1 MGAPSRALPTYTLR
15 RVAAIVVALS
25 SLLPLLLFAYTLYL
39 MEAIGRPLAQLM
51 LGLALAVALI
61 GLYIFGSMMGR
72 LSALLQEAIVPASA
86 EDRAGQHPAMARGFD
101 IPGIGRVAEA
111 RPVTAAA
118 DQLAQVWKPEAE
130 MLVGQPV
137 LVSVMNAP
145 DPIAGILV
153 QVTEDGLLLE
163 HEGRQMGITY
173 RRISAVERDRTPA
186 R

>member
-1 MGAPSRALPTYTLR
+1 MEGSGSRLPTYTLR

-61 GLYIFGSMMGR
+61 GLYILWTLMDR
-72 LSALLQEAIVPASA
+72 LSSLLREASLPASR
-86 EDRAGQHPAMARGFD
+86 EERAGQGPALARGFE
-101 IPGIGRVAEA
+101 IPGIGRVAEGH
-111 RPVTAAA
+111 PVTATV

-130 MLVGQPV
+130 LLVGQAV

-145 DPIAGILV
+145 DPIAGTLL

-163 HEGRQMGITY
+163 QDGRQVGITY
-173 RRISAVERDRTPA
+173 RRISAVERDRAAA